1 MALCAPA
8 KWVSFQISL
17 KRNKVARCPF
27 NLEDAS
33 DWGQKQLAKP
43 REESSPLNA
52 QADEGQAE
60 EELFPKGQHTGQIW
74 EN

>member
-17 KRNKVARCPF
+17 KRSKVARCPF
-27 NLEDAS
+27 NLEAVS
-33 DWGQKQLAKP
+33 DWGQKELAKQ
-43 REESSPLNA
+43 REEFFPLNA
-52 QADEGQAE
+52 QVDAGQAE
-60 EELFPKGQHTGQIW
+60 EEFSPKRQHTGQIW